1 MVKVEIPPH
10 LREQG
15 GWGRLPKPGQRRD
28 GLSRTTLLEII
39 QDPRSGVKSVVIRK
53 PGAIRGIRLIY
64 LPSLHE
70 YLGRLADLQ
79 QRDGAKTKD
88 SRVLKERRRENQTH
102 LTSPQAPGSAGE
114 PGTQRLGRGASR

>member
-1 MVKVEIPPH
+1 
-10 LREQG
+10 
-15 GWGRLPKPGQRRD
+15 
-28 GLSRTTLLEII
+28 
-39 QDPRSGVKSVVIRK
+39 VKSVVIRK